1 MFSAR
6 SLLTALAAA
15 LALFAP
21 NVNAVVSKNELHER
35 QIEAA
40 KRWQPALHSA
50 RQVVDPAPGVAA
62 IQNITF
68 ANPRAS
74 GQCHFIPA

>member
-15 LALFAP
+15 LTLFTS
-21 NVNAVVSKNELHER
+21 NVNAVVSKNELHAR
-35 QIEAA
+35 QIDAA

-50 RQVVDPAPGVAA
+50 RQADPAPGVAA

-74 GQCHFIPA
+74 G